1 MDRVEQL
8 RAESSFNRDAALRL
22 LLLTLLSY
30 RSSGSSATDGP
41 REYLSDDLDV
51 EDGQQCPNLP
61 GLAEFSR
68 VS

>member
-8 RAESSFNRDAALRL
+8 RAETSFNRDAALRL

-30 RSSGSSATDGP
+30 RSGDSSAADGP

-51 EDGQQCPNLP
+51 EDGQQRPNLL
-61 GLAEFSR
+61 GLVESSR